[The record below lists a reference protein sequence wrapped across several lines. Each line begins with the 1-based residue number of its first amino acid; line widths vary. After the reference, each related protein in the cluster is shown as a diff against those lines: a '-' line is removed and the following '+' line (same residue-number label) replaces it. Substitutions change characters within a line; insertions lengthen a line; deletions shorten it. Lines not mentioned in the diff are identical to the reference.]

1 MQRKY
6 NSSNAQRLAVY
17 QALQQNNLNAALDDD
32 SPNALYLSSNPPG
45 NGDLPIPPALLE
57 HLTKG
62 FDKGAMGNMS
72 NMMMDSFYTCDYT
85 DRRHIR
91 NFSMSIPI
99 PFSAFDGIRRSKHQ
113 VQLTAAQEENVL
125 KSFDKLLNGDD
136 ANGGK
141 KAGGG
146 GGSSGSSVPSAKGAR
161 EISVALPFVSAFFDQ
176 RCPELRNGVLTS
188 SREGATYLLLS
199 VITGHK
205 ELCAKCLKTGANP
218 NNMAFLR
225 DEAPAAG
232 DMFHGYSPVF
242 MAVLA
247 EQLEILDLL
256 SSCSGSVHVYDRWGR
271 TPLHA
276 AMAMESVE
284 TVQWLLAKGA
294 PLYIPD
300 GFGILPADSC
310 VGNQFADYSMP
321 MLALQQP
328 PACPPP
334 SYFAETSRSGLSPD
348 PESGDKTN
356 KETSAAGTA
365 NNNAANTTT
374 AASPAS
380 AAADGAGAAAASAT
394 SSPAPTKGE
403 APRFELC
410 HCHSGRPVGYC
421 GCVDDMLVRWS
432 RDRLNTEWSPGVD
445 FSALAKKQAA
455 TEEERK
461 RAAYNNNAGGR
472 GKS

>member
-6 NSSNAQRLAVY
+6 TSTNAQALAMY
-17 QALQQNNLNAALDDD
+17 QALQQNGGLGAALDDD
-32 SPNALYLSSNPPG
+32 SPTGVYLSSNAAP
-45 NGDLPIPPALLE
+45 NSELPFTPALLKRLSE
-57 HLTKG
+57 S
-62 FDKGAMGNMS
+62 FDAGNMGG
-72 NMMMDSFYTCDYT
+72 MVIDSFGSRDYP

-99 PFSAFDGIRRSKHQ
+99 LFSAFDGIRCSKHQ

-136 ANGGK
+136 NK

-146 GGSSGSSVPSAKGAR
+146 SSGAPTAKGAR

-176 RCPELRNGVLTS
+176 RCPELRNGALTS
-188 SREGATYLLLS
+188 PREGATYLLLS

-225 DEAPAAG
+225 DEAPAPG

-256 SSCSGSVHVYDRWGR
+256 CSCGGSVHVYDRWGR

-276 AMAMESVE
+276 AMAMESAE
-284 TVQWLLAKGA
+284 TVQWLLGKGT

-310 VGNQFADYSMP
+310 VGNQFAEYSMP
-321 MLALQQP
+321 MLALLQP

-334 SYFAETSRSGLSPD
+334 SYFAETTRRWTSPE
-348 PESGDKTN
+348 P
-356 KETSAAGTA
+356 ETSKESADKAAKG
-365 NNNAANTTT
+365 NTV
-374 AASPAS
+374 S
-380 AAADGAGAAAASAT
+380 AVSSGA
-394 SSPAPTKGE
+394 SSPAKSDAAAKLE
-403 APRFELC
+403 MC

-432 RDRLNTEWSPGVD
+432 RDRLNAEWSPGVD

-461 RAAYNNNAGGR
+461 RTAYNAGSR

>member
-6 NSSNAQRLAVY
+6 NNTNAQALAVY
-17 QALQQNNLNAALDDD
+17 QALQQNGSLGAALDDD
-32 SPNALYLSSNPPG
+32 PPNGVYLPSNGQANADLAL
-45 NGDLPIPPALLE
+45 PPALLDR
-57 HLTKG
+57 LSKS
-62 FDKGAMGNMS
+62 FDKGGMGSMVLDPFCPFN
-72 NMMMDSFYTCDYT
+72 YA

-99 PFSAFDGIRRSKHQ
+99 PFSAFDGIRSSKHQ

-136 ANGGK
+136 SNGSSK
-141 KAGGG
+141 KAA
-146 GGSSGSSVPSAKGAR
+146 GGSSGVPAAKGAR

-176 RCPELRNGVLTS
+176 RCPELRNGMLTS

-218 NNMAFLR
+218 NNMSFLR
-225 DEAPAAG
+225 DEAPAPG

-256 SSCSGSVHVYDRWGR
+256 SSCGGSVHVYDRWGR

-284 TVQWLLAKGA
+284 TVQWLLGKGA
-294 PLYIPD
+294 PLFIPD

-310 VGNQFADYSMP
+310 VGNQFAEYSMP

-328 PACPPP
+328 PTCPPP
-334 SYFAETSRSGLSPD
+334 SYFAESSKSWTSPEPEASGKEVSSAADKATKGGTATPATASSPA
-348 PESGDKTN
+348 T
-356 KETSAAGTA
+356 AAGT
-365 NNNAANTTT
+365 TSCT
-374 AASPAS
+374 AK
-380 AAADGAGAAAASAT
+380 ADRA
-394 SSPAPTKGE
+394 KLE
-403 APRFELC
+403 FC

-461 RAAYNNNAGGR
+461 RAAYNAGIR

>member
-1 MQRKY
+1 MQRKF
-6 NSSNAQRLAVY
+6 NSTNAQALAVY
-17 QALQQNNLNAALDDD
+17 QALQQNGSLGAALDDD
-32 SPNALYLSSNPPG
+32 SPTGLYLSSNAPA
-45 NGDLPIPPALLE
+45 NGDLSFPPALLE
-57 HLTKG
+57 RLTKG
-62 FDKGAMGNMS
+62 LDKGGMGSMVLDPFCS
-72 NMMMDSFYTCDYT
+72 YDYA

-125 KSFDKLLNGDD
+125 KSFDKLLSSDD
-136 ANGGK
+136 GK

-146 GGSSGSSVPSAKGAR
+146 SSGALAAKGAR

-218 NNMAFLR
+218 NNMSFLR
-225 DEAPAAG
+225 DEVPAPG

-256 SSCSGSVHVYDRWGR
+256 SSCGGSVHVYDRWGR

-284 TVQWLLAKGA
+284 TVQWLLGKGA

-300 GFGILPADSC
+300 GFGILPADNC

-321 MLALQQP
+321 MLALQAP
-328 PACPPP
+328 PTCPPL
-334 SYFAETSRSGLSPD
+334 SYFAETSKSWISPD
-348 PESGDKTN
+348 QEAG
-356 KETSAAGTA
+356 KETDKAGRGSGATEKTITA
-365 NNNAANTTT
+365 S
-374 AASPAS
+374 SP
-380 AAADGAGAAAASAT
+380 AAAATTTTISSAK
-394 SSPAPTKGE
+394 ADAAK
-403 APRFELC
+403 FELC
-410 HCHSGRPVGYC
+410 HCHSGRPAGYC

-432 RDRLNTEWSPGVD
+432 RDRLDTEWSPGVD
-445 FSALAKKQAA
+445 FSALAKKQAV

-461 RAAYNNNAGGR
+461 RAAFNTGSR

>member
-6 NSSNAQRLAVY
+6 NNTNAQALAVY
-17 QALQQNNLNAALDDD
+17 QALHQNGGLGAALDDD
-32 SPNALYLSSNPPG
+32 SPTGLFLSSEAPA
-45 NGDLPIPPALLE
+45 NGELSLPPALLE
-57 HLTKG
+57 QLTKG
-62 FDKGAMGNMS
+62 FDKGGMGSMVL
-72 NMMMDSFYTCDYT
+72 DPFCPYDYAE
-85 DRRHIR
+85 RRHIR

-136 ANGGK
+136 GK
-141 KAGGG
+141 KTGNNG
-146 GGSSGSSVPSAKGAR
+146 GGSSGAPTSKGAR
-161 EISVALPFVSAFFDQ
+161 EISVALPFVGAFFDQ

-218 NNMAFLR
+218 NNMSFLR
-225 DEAPAAG
+225 DEAPAPNE
-232 DMFHGYSPVF
+232 MFHGYSPVF

-247 EQLEILDLL
+247 EQLEVLDLL
-256 SSCSGSVHVYDRWGR
+256 SSCGGSVHVYDRWGR

-276 AMAMESVE
+276 AMAMESTE
-284 TVQWLLAKGA
+284 TVQWLLGKGA

-310 VGNQFADYSMP
+310 VGNQFGEYSMP
-321 MLALQQP
+321 MLALQRP
-328 PACPPP
+328 PTCPPP
-334 SYFAETSRSGLSPD
+334 SYFAETSRSWTSPD
-348 PESGDKTN
+348 PEASKESEKAN
-356 KETSAAGTA
+356 KES
-365 NNNAANTTT
+365 TT
-374 AASPAS
+374 AAATSPAATASS
-380 AAADGAGAAAASAT
+380 AKADAA
-394 SSPAPTKGE
+394 K
-403 APRFELC
+403 FELC

-461 RAAYNNNAGGR
+461 RAAYNAGSR

>member
-6 NSSNAQRLAVY
+6 NSTNAQALAVY
-17 QALQQNNLNAALDDD
+17 QALQQNGNLGASLDDD
-32 SPNALYLSSNPPG
+32 SPTGLYLSSNAPTS
-45 NGDLPIPPALLE
+45 GDLSFPPALLE
-57 HLTKG
+57 RLTKG
-62 FDKGAMGNMS
+62 LDKGGMGSMVLDPFCS
-72 NMMMDSFYTCDYT
+72 YDYA

-99 PFSAFDGIRRSKHQ
+99 PFSAFDGIRCSKHQ

-136 ANGGK
+136 SK
-141 KAGGG
+141 KASSGN
-146 GGSSGSSVPSAKGAR
+146 GGSSGTPMAKGAR

-205 ELCAKCLKTGANP
+205 ELCSKCLKAGANP
-218 NNMAFLR
+218 NSMSFLR
-225 DEAPAAG
+225 DEAPAPG

-256 SSCSGSVHVYDRWGR
+256 SSCGGSVHVYDRWGR

-276 AMAMESVE
+276 AMAMESTE

-294 PLYIPD
+294 PLYVPD
-300 GFGILPADSC
+300 GFGILPADGC
-310 VGNQFADYSMP
+310 VGNQFAEYSMP
-321 MLALQQP
+321 MLALQSP
-328 PACPPP
+328 PTCPSP
-334 SYFAETSRSGLSPD
+334 SYFAEASKSWTTPD
-348 PESGDKTN
+348 PESGKDADKVGRGSGAT
-356 KETSAAGTA
+356 GTTA
-365 NNNAANTTT
+365 SSPTNAAIT
-374 AASPAS
+374 
-380 AAADGAGAAAASAT
+380 T
-394 SSPAPTKGE
+394 SSAKVD
-403 APRFELC
+403 AAKFEMC
-410 HCHSGRPVGYC
+410 HCHSGRPRGYC

-445 FSALAKKQAA
+445 FSALAKKQVA

-461 RAAYNNNAGGR
+461 RATYNTSNR